1 MEDTVDDHFILSCCS
16 TVDLLYA
23 YMEGRH
29 IPVLFY
35 TYVADGTEYDN
46 DMGRDPAALPRF
58 CSFIRQ
64 GRPPRTSLVNVAA

>member
-1 MEDTVDDHFILSCCS
+1 MENQFILSCCS
-16 TVDLLYA
+16 TVDLLYT

-29 IPVLFY
+29 IPFLLY
-35 TYVADGTEYDN
+35 TYVADGTEYDD

-64 GRPPRTSLVNVAA
+64 GRPPQTSLVNVAP